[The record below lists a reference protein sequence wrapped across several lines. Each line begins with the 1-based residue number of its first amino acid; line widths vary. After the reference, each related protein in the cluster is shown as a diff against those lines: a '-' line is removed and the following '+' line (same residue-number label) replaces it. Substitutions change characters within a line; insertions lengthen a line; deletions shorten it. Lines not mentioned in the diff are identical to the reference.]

1 MEYYSEDILEELIN
15 TEVFKIRVIG
25 EVCVGKSSLIS
36 RFNDGTFNTK

>member
-25 EVCVGKSSLIS
+25 EVCVGKS
-36 RFNDGTFNTK
+36 